1 MDRNRFNREV
11 RPYLTQIPI
20 GLQGVAF
27 DRLELDDW
35 ADDHIRRNGR
45 PGRLEGERLW
55 DRRERRASLPVMASG
70 TSRKG
75 SVAGEFERAVEQVTA
90 SKRNST

>member
-11 RPYLTQIPI
+11 RPYLTQVPI
-20 GLQGVAF
+20 GHQGVAF

-45 PGRLEGERLW
+45 PGRLRGERLW
-55 DRRERRASLPVMASG
+55 DEREYRASSNVVTPG
-70 TSRKG
+70 TSTSRF
-75 SVAGEFERAVEQVTA
+75 VAGEFEKAVEQV
-90 SKRNST
+90 NSRKQSST